1 MQSVALNPRFEVR
14 DSSSEVTNRR
24 WNPSRDVV
32 DGSKVLGLLPSQ
44 PGIDYYST
52 DEIGP
57 LESVPH
63 PRKEAASRAL

>member
-44 PGIDYYST
+44 PGIDYST
-52 DEIGP
+52 DKIGP

-63 PRKEAASRAL
+63 PRKVAASRAL